1 MSEQFAIDLIFQLG
15 LLGYNLK
22 QKWVNFIK
30 DENSIYT
37 IVLTGFLFYLFFNI
51 FVEFNVVYAASGEE
65 LAKATVEAN
74 NVKISNLDIAIRY
87 GTEAS
92 VYSTGVYAFSRL
104 AKTSYL
110 PLGGKVIAGI
120 AAGAGTLLGYKVVQV
135 SLSYNKPEGK
145 VVAQMDNLKS
155 NVTISSSEAEKLIKS
170 SKDSSFPA
178 KSMLDSTDNSDTNY
192 YIISQQG
199 VDILT
204 WDFFLHLAIIILII
218 NIIIFL
224 LMKIMSD
231 YDIKLDFVKNLP
243 LGKYIYILLN
253 KLKNLW
259 SKTTLIWIFIWL
271 FFILI
276 FTCISAGSI
285 FIILNNLG

>member
-1 MSEQFAIDLIFQLG
+1 M
-15 LLGYNLK
+15 
-22 QKWVNFIK
+22 
-30 DENSIYT
+30 
-37 IVLTGFLFYLFFNI
+37 
-51 FVEFNVVYAASGEE
+51 
-65 LAKATVEAN
+65 
-74 NVKISNLDIAIRY
+74 
-87 GTEAS
+87 
-92 VYSTGVYAFSRL
+92 YAFSRL